1 MKEYILPNGL
11 KVLIEKKSSPSVA
24 ILINV
29 NVGSNNETPANYGI
43 THFIEHLM
51 FEGTLKRP
59 NSMLISNEIEK
70 IGGELNAATSNERTF
85 YFAKVPKKDFKTA
98 LDVLS
103 DITQNSLFTKESI
116 EKERKIILD
125 EINMVTDDPKFHQW
139 VLFQKALYR
148 NHPAKSPV
156 YGSKESVKRI
166 TEEQIREYY
175 DNHYRPNNMIIT
187 IVGGVNGVISDVKN
201 AFKDFHK
208 KPLIK
213 TRTINEPKEKRAK
226 TVKEIKNTLQ
236 SYMVLGYKTMP
247 RLQKDSYV
255 LDVIKG
261 HLGRGQSGRLFQE
274 IRVKHG
280 LAYDVGIMHDPNA
293 DYGFFSAYIGTHKK
307 NLQKCK
313 NIILSEFNKLQD
325 MTIGELYD
333 AKKFIQ
339 GEYILDNEEN
349 FRFADTLAFF
359 TMASKPRKAFD
370 YIKDIES
377 VSLEDVKRV
386 AAKYLTKT
394 CTVAVIEQK

>member
-1 MKEYILPNGL
+1 MLASKSKITKPLPTGCCM
-11 KVLIEKKSSPSVA
+11 
-24 ILINV
+24 
-29 NVGSNNETPANYGI
+29 ETCD
-43 THFIEHLM
+43 
-51 FEGTLKRP
+51 
-59 NSMLISNEIEK
+59 NS
-70 IGGELNAATSNERTF
+70 GA
-85 YFAKVPKKDFKTA
+85 
-98 LDVLS
+98 
-103 DITQNSLFTKESI
+103 
-116 EKERKIILD
+116 KIIR
-125 EINMVTDDPKFHQW
+125 IF
-139 VLFQKALYR
+139 
-148 NHPAKSPV
+148 
-156 YGSKESVKRI
+156 SV
-166 TEEQIREYY
+166 
-175 DNHYRPNNMIIT
+175 
-187 IVGGVNGVISDVKN
+187 
-201 AFKDFHK
+201 
-208 KPLIK
+208 
-213 TRTINEPKEKRAK
+213 KRAK

-377 VSLEDVKRV
+377 KKSSCKIP
-386 AAKYLTKT
+386 Y
-394 CTVAVIEQK
+394 